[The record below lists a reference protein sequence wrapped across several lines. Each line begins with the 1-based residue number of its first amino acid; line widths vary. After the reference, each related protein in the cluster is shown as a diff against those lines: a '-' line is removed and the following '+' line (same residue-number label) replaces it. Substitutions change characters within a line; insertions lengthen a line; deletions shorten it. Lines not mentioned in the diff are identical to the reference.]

1 MMKGKKWMMC
11 IVGMALA
18 LTLTAGKATAKNYK
32 ITVSAGHPP
41 VFLWVTLCR
50 DFFIPEVD
58 KRVAALGKGDT
69 IEWNQAYGG
78 TIAKIGGEL
87 EAIEAGVSDMGF
99 VGTLF
104 HAPKMPL
111 HNVTYMT
118 PFATDNIF
126 YVVDTITELQSRIP
140 ALAREWTKHNQ
151 IYLGGA
157 GLDNYGTLTS
167 FPVNTVDDVNGQ
179 KIAAPG
185 PSANW
190 LKGTGGVPVASNLN
204 EYYNGVQTG
213 VFKGALTFMTAAAAI
228 KLHEV
233 APYIAMVNF
242 GAQFA
247 GGISIN
253 KDVFESFPPEIR
265 EIFIDVGKEYTRK
278 LAEAQTA
285 RADNAIQAMKD
296 GAPKWSAFLMP
307 SRNDGP
313 RNFPT
318 FPWNGLRPW
327 KKKANPE
334 KPCSRGIWTGCA
346 SAMSLSCGIGTR
358 NNSWR
363 EGKKSGSRLRRSGRR
378 AGFLLN
384 PSFL

>member
-1 MMKGKKWMMC
+1 MRNWKNWMMI
-11 IVGMALA
+11 IVGVVLA
-18 LTLTAGKATAKNYK
+18 LTLTAGNAAAKKYK

-58 KRVAALGKGDT
+58 KRLAALGKGDT

-99 VGTLF
+99 VGTIF
-104 HAPKMPL
+104 HASKMPL

-118 PFATDNIF
+118 PFATDNI
-126 YVVDTITELQSRIP
+126 YHVVDTITELQSQIP

-157 GLDNYGTLTS
+157 ALDNYGVLTS
-167 FPVNTVDDVNGQ
+167 FPVNSVDDVNGQ

-190 LKGTGGVPVASNLN
+190 LKGTGGVAVASNLN
-204 EYYNGVQTG
+204 EYYNGIQTG

-233 APYIAMVNF
+233 APYIAVVNF
-242 GAQFA
+242 GAHFA

-253 KDVFESFPPEIR
+253 KNVFESFPPEIQK
-265 EIFIDVGKEYTRK
+265 IFIEVGKEYTKK

-285 RADNAIQAMKD
+285 RADNAIRDMKKGGAKVVTLSPAEQKRWAGKLPNIPMEWAASMEAKGQPGKAMLKGYLD
-296 GAPKWSAFLMP
+296 
-307 SRNDGP
+307 
-313 RNFPT
+313 
-318 FPWNGLRPW
+318 GLR
-327 KKKANPE
+327 K
-334 KPCSRGIWTGCA
+334 
-346 SAMSLSCGIGTR
+346 R
-358 NNSWR
+358 NVTLIRDWDR
-363 EGKKSGSRLRRSGRR
+363 E
-378 AGFLLN
+378 
-384 PSFL
+384 